1 MQRFCSVLCLLVL
14 TLSGCATA
22 PPVEQ
27 ARAFANASDAFN
39 AASQPLL
46 DELAL
51 AERARAWRIVKS
63 PKEGAK
69 DVLAVPLPGGTT
81 RQLLLDLPADQVL
94 ALSTVGDPPA
104 TAALRKGVGT
114 IKHYATVLVLLAEN
128 QNAEAARAELGILA
142 ANVTG
147 VAALIPGA
155 QAGSALITPLLAALQ
170 PLIDGAIAER
180 NAEEFRK
187 LVVSASPRIKEL
199 NARLRDSAEP
209 TFRAI
214 ASDERAVIVERQG
227 QSRGGGRSHRCLP
240 RCTRQLAGAAGP
252 GRPGDRPARSR
263 RSEPRQC
270 CHARQ
275 SGGALDAN
283 HHLCRRHAAGAR
295 GVPCGPIDP

>member
-1 MQRFCSVLCLLVL
+1 MLRFCSVLWLLVL
-14 TLSGCATA
+14 SLSGCATA

-27 ARAFANASDAFN
+27 VRAFANASDAFN

-63 PKEGAK
+63 PKDGAK
-69 DVLAVPLPGGTT
+69 DVLAVPLGGGTT

-94 ALSTVGDPPA
+94 ALATVGDPPA

-114 IKHYATVLVLLAEN
+114 IKHYAAVLVLLAEN
-128 QNAEAARAELGILA
+128 QNADAARAELGILA

-155 QAGSALITPLLAALQ
+155 QAGSALVTPLLSALQ
-170 PLIDGAIAER
+170 PLIDGAIAEK

-187 LVVSASPRIKEL
+187 LVVNASPKIKEL

-214 ASDERAVIVERQG
+214 ASEERAVIVSGKGNNAEAVERIDAYRVVLANWLVLLGLVDQA
-227 QSRGGGRSHRCLP
+227 
-240 RCTRQLAGAAGP
+240 TDQLAMAVANPNSAVTLGSLAELSTRITTYAEGTRRALAVFRAA
-252 GRPGDRPARSR
+252 R
-263 RSEPRQC
+263 
-270 CHARQ
+270 
-275 SGGALDAN
+275 
-283 HHLCRRHAAGAR
+283 
-295 GVPCGPIDP
+295 